1 MGYNGTSLRKQ
12 VTRMQSFMNKD
23 FLLTTETAKALFH
36 GVAEGQPIFDWH
48 CHLSAKEIYE
58 NKPAAD
64 LYELWL
70 TGDHYKWR
78 AMRCA
83 GVPERLVT
91 GDAAP
96 FEKFCAFAKT
106 LSLAIGNPLVHWS
119 HLELQRY
126 FGITTPLSPA
136 TAREIWD
143 ETKRVIAAG
152 DFRPQTLIRQSNVFA
167 LCTTDDPAD
176 SLEWHQKIKESGFE
190 IPVLPAF
197 RPDKAIAAENP
208 GFGAWVQA
216 LARAAQI
223 PVASFA
229 DLKAALRARL
239 DFFLSMGCVAS
250 DQSVAA
256 VVYAPA
262 DDDAVDAI
270 FRKALR
276 GDKLTQDEIDAYH
289 FAMLVFLGKLY
300 AEKKL
305 AMELHLGAMRNNN
318 ARMFRALGPDTGFD
332 SIDDPRQA
340 QGLSRLLDTL
350 DRDGLLPKTILF
362 NLNPQDNAVLGSM
375 CGNFQSEEAA
385 GKIQFGSAWWFNDH
399 IDGMRAQL
407 RALGN
412 LGVLGC
418 FVGMVTDSRSFLS
431 YPRHEYFRRIL
442 CGLIGDW
449 VEEGLFPND
458 EAALETI
465 VKGVCFENA
474 RRYFLG

>member
-1 MGYNGTSLRKQ
+1 MKERFSKW
-12 VTRMQSFMNKD
+12 VISMQTFMNRD
-23 FLLTTETAKALFH
+23 FLLKTETAKTLFH
-36 GVAEGQPIFDWH
+36 ETAAKQPIFDWH

-83 GVPERLVT
+83 GVPERLIT
-91 GDAAP
+91 GDADP
-96 FEKFCAFAKT
+96 FDKFCAFAKT

-126 FGITTPLSPA
+126 FGIATPLSPA
-136 TAREIWD
+136 TAKEIWD
-143 ETKRVIAAG
+143 ETKRVIADG
-152 DFRPQTLIRQSNVFA
+152 DFRPQTLIKKSNVFA

-176 SLEWHQKIKESGFE
+176 SLEWHQKLKDSDFE

-197 RPDKAIAAENP
+197 RPDKAIAIENA
-208 GFGAWVQA
+208 GFAAWVAA
-216 LARAAQI
+216 LSAAAKI
-223 PVASFA
+223 PVKTLD
-229 DLKAALRARL
+229 DLKTALRARL
-239 DFFLSMGCVAS
+239 AFFLSMGCVAS

-262 DDDAVDAI
+262 TDKEIDAI
-270 FRKALR
+270 FQKGCAGEALS
-276 GDKLTQDEIDAYH
+276 QQEIDRYH
-289 FAMLVFLGKLY
+289 FALLVFLGRLY
-300 AEKKL
+300 AEHNL
-305 AMELHLGAMRNNN
+305 AMELHVGAMRNNN
-318 ARMFRALGPDTGFD
+318 TRMFRALGPDTGFD

-350 DRDGLLPKTILF
+350 DKDGLLPKTILF

-375 CGNFQSEEAA
+375 CGNFQSDEAQ

-442 CGLIGDW
+442 CGLIGEW
-449 VEEGLFPND
+449 VEKGLFPND
-458 EAALETI
+458 KETLETI
-465 VKGVCFENA
+465 VKGIAFENA
-474 RRYFLG
+474 KRYFLG

>member
-1 MGYNGTSLRKQ
+1 
-12 VTRMQSFMNKD
+12 MQSFLNKD
-23 FLLTTETAKALFH
+23 FLLPTETAKTLFH
-36 GVAEGQPIFDWH
+36 ETAEKQPIFDWH

-83 GVPERLVT
+83 GVPERLIT
-91 GDAAP
+91 GDSDP
-96 FEKFCAFAKT
+96 FDKFCVFAKT

-136 TAREIWD
+136 TAKEIWD
-143 ETKRVIAAG
+143 KTKRVIAAG
-152 DFRPQTLIRQSNVFA
+152 DFRPQTLIRRSGVFA

-176 SLEWHQKIKESGFE
+176 SLEWHQTIKDSGFE

-208 GFGAWVQA
+208 GFAVWVTS
-216 LARAAQI
+216 LAKAADM
-223 PVASFA
+223 PVASLA
-229 DLKAALRARL
+229 DLKAALRSRL

-262 DDDAVDAI
+262 DDAAVDAI
-270 FRKALR
+270 FQKALR
-276 GDKLTQDEIDAYH
+276 GETLTQREIDTYH
-289 FAMLVFLGKLY
+289 FALLVFLGKLY

-318 ARMFRALGPDTGFD
+318 ARQFRALGPDTGFD

-350 DRDGLLPKTILF
+350 DKDGSLPKTILF
-362 NLNPQDNAVLGSM
+362 CLNPQDNAVLGSM
-375 CGNFQSEEAA
+375 CGNFQSDEAQ

-442 CGLIGDW
+442 CGLVGDW

-458 EAALETI
+458 KDALETI

-474 RRYFLG
+474 KRYFLG

>member
-1 MGYNGTSLRKQ
+1 
-12 VTRMQSFMNKD
+12 MQSFLNND
-23 FLLTTETAKALFH
+23 FLLTTETAKTLFH
-36 GVAEGQPIFDWH
+36 DVAEIQPIFDWH

-83 GVPERLVT
+83 GIPERLIT
-91 GDAAP
+91 GDAEP

-176 SLEWHQKIKESGFE
+176 SLEWHQKIKDSGFE

-216 LARAAQI
+216 LSKAADM
-223 PVASFA
+223 PVQSFA
-229 DLKAALRARL
+229 DLKAALQKRL
-239 DFFLSMGCVAS
+239 DFFRSMGCVAS
-250 DQSVAA
+250 DQAVASA
-256 VVYAPA
+256 VFAPA
-262 DDDAVDAI
+262 DDETVDAI
-270 FRKALR
+270 FQKALR
-276 GDKLTQDEIDAYH
+276 GDRLTQHETDTYH
-289 FAMLVFLGKLY
+289 FAMLVFLGGLY
-300 AEKKL
+300 AEKGL

-350 DRDGLLPKTILF
+350 DKDGRLPKTILF

-385 GKIQFGSAWWFNDH
+385 GKVQFGSAWWFNDH

-449 VEEGLFPND
+449 VEAGLFPND
-458 EAALETI
+458 KEALETI
-465 VKGVCFENA
+465 VRGVCFENA
-474 RRYFLG
+474 KRYFLK